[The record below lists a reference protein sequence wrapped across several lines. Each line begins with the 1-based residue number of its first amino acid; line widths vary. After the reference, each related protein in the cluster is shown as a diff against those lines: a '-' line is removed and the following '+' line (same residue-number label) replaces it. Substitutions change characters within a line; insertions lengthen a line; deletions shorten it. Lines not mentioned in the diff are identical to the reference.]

1 MNCKMSD
8 DEESGLMRN
17 KYFNKHKADELDT
30 FIKRSYYLCIILFLC
45 LGITIAGTVLGGVY
59 RDSQLTETILL
70 TVAGPVYMVL
80 FLVLICC
87 GRHTILRLALV
98 IVVTAFVAF
107 MSGFISG
114 ANLKIVAQTLKDN

>member
-1 MNCKMSD
+1 MSD
-8 DEESGLMRN
+8 DEESGLVRN

-30 FIKRSYYLCIILFLC
+30 FIKRSYSLCIILFLC

>member
-1 MNCKMSD
+1 MSD

-30 FIKRSYYLCIILFLC
+30 FIKRSYYLCIVLFLC

>member
-1 MNCKMSD
+1 MSD
-8 DEESGLMRN
+8 DEESGLVRN
-17 KYFNKHKADELDT
+17 KYFNKHKADELDS

>member
-1 MNCKMSD
+1 MSD

-87 GRHTILRLALV
+87 GRHTVLRLALV

>member
-1 MNCKMSD
+1 MSD
-8 DEESGLMRN
+8 DEESGLVRN

>member
-1 MNCKMSD
+1 MSD

>member
-1 MNCKMSD
+1 MSD
-8 DEESGLMRN
+8 DEESGLVRN

-30 FIKRSYYLCIILFLC
+30 FIKRSYYLCIVLFLC